1 MGIMDMVDWAT
12 LTEFLTKIL
21 VAFVLSGVIGLERE
35 VVRRPAGIKTHTLIC
50 ISATLVMALGI
61 YMTELFPGSAGDPTR
76 LAAQILSGI
85 GFVGAGTIL
94 SNGMTVKGVT
104 TAASLLATTCIG
116 LAVGAGFYEGA
127 VISTIFVFLILC
139 FGTPAQKAISR
150 NFKKTVIAVTSKN
163 LTGTL
168 SKAQEILEEND
179 LEVFSVKQIRNY
191 ADRTITIKFRVKYE
205 NSMSK
210 SVLFKQLKAIDG
222 VTEVDFAKRVSD

>member
-1 MGIMDMVDWAT
+1 MGILDSIDLVMF
-12 LTEFLTKIL
+12 TEFLTKIL
-21 VAFVLSGVIGLERE
+21 VAFILSGIIGLERE
-35 VVRRPAGIKTHTLIC
+35 AVRRPAGIKTHTLIC
-50 ISATLVMALGI
+50 ISATLVMSLGI
-61 YMTELFPGSAGDPTR
+61 YMNELFPATASDPTR
-76 LAAQILSGI
+76 LPAQILAGI

-127 VISTIFVFLILC
+127 IISTIFVFLILC
-139 FGTPAQKAISR
+139 LGTPAQKAISR

-168 SKAQEILEEND
+168 SKAQEVLEKNN

-191 ADRTITIKFRVKYE
+191 TDRTVTIKFRVKYE
-205 NSMSK
+205 NNMSK
-210 SVLFKQLKAIDG
+210 SLLFKQLKEIEG
-222 VTEVDFAKRVSD
+222 VTEVDFAKRISD